1 MMAQA
6 GRGPLI
12 TGLWQGSAL
21 VALGL
26 LVVAALSLVE
36 VQRPAHRRAAE
47 LAFLP
52 KGEYLKV
59 AVLGYRQAVADLIW
73 IKAVQHLGE
82 RKPSIQSYLWAYHA
96 ADVLTDLDPKFSFV
110 YQSVGTVLGVW
121 AERPK
126 ESIAILTKG
135 MQHNPTV
142 WELPFFTGYDYYY
155 LLNQPREAA
164 RYFQIASELPGAPDY
179 LGRLAVRMSVE
190 AGDHSAAL
198 EFLQRLYAHTPD
210 ERIREGLQRR
220 IMEVQA
226 ELGIRQL
233 EEAIQRYAKRFG
245 KGPKKLEELV
255 ARGILSELPVEP
267 LGGRYELDAP
277 RGAVSSTGLRE
288 RLRVHRHS

>member
-1 MMAQA
+1 MAQA
-6 GRGPLI
+6 GRGPLV
-12 TGLWQGSAL
+12 TGLRQGTAL

-36 VQRPAHRRAAE
+36 AQRPDHRRAAE

-59 AVLGYRQAVADLIW
+59 AVLGYRQAAADLIW

-82 RKPSIQSYLWAYHA
+82 RKPSAQSYLWAYHA
-96 ADVLTDLDPKFSFV
+96 ADVLTDLDPKFAMA
-110 YQSVGTVLGVW
+110 YQSVGTILGVW

-142 WELPFFTGYDYYY
+142 WELPFYVGYVYFYV
-155 LLNQPREAA
+155 LNQPGDAA
-164 RYFQIASELPGAPDY
+164 KYFQIASELPGAPEY
-179 LGRLAVRMSVE
+179 LPRLAARMTVE
-190 AGDHSAAL
+190 GGDHDAAL
-198 EFLQRLYAHTPD
+198 EFLQRLYAQTTD
-210 ERIREGLQRR
+210 ERLREGLQRR
-220 IMEVQA
+220 ALEVQA
-226 ELGIRQL
+226 ERGIRQL
-233 EEAIQRYAKRFG
+233 EEAVRRYAKRFG
-245 KGPKKLEELV
+245 KGPKKLEDLV

-267 LGGRYELDAP
+267 LGGRYELDAA
-277 RGAVSSTGLRE
+277 RGTVTGTGLRE